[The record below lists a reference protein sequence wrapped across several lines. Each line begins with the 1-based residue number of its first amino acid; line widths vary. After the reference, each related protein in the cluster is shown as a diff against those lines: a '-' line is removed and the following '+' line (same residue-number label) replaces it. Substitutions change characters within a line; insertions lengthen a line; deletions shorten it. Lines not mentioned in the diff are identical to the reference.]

1 MRTRLTALGAIGP
14 LLTLVLVAGCAGGG
28 QSFSVAP
35 QSTGEAVT
43 MSTATKAHCISVH
56 GVSITPCP
64 VRLNHKNQG
73 EENVTITAPQGSTI
87 SENDNCDGIAIVQ
100 FVSSTWMVVANDND
114 GQCRAVFSATAGGK
128 KAGYA
133 VLPIV
138 NRI

>member
-14 LLTLVLVAGCAGGG
+14 LLTLFLVAGCAGGG
-28 QSFSVAP
+28 QTTSVVP
-35 QSTGEAVT
+35 QPPGNAVSL
-43 MSTATKAHCISVH
+43 STATRAHCLSVH
-56 GVSITPCP
+56 GVKVTPCP

-73 EENVTITAPQGSTI
+73 EENVTITTPAGSTI
-87 SENDNCDGIAIVQ
+87 SENDNCDGYAIIQ
-100 FVSSTWMVVANDND
+100 GSGSSWMVFSNDND
-114 GQCRAVFSATAGGK
+114 GQCRAVFSATVGGK